1 ACGCSLEQIKFA
13 VLRHAGSSAAAAA
26 RGAGYAYTNNT
37 ALRQAA
43 YRAARSTGVTN
54 LLSLATAADGLGE
67 GAITDAEI
75 DSKIAKL
82 IHSSDAR
89 VSIAAIEAR
98 EKLKARRI
106 ADGTEPASDPDEVL
120 LEILEVGGATIAA
133 ATLFLVDNTSNL
145 KATPLLAPIC
155 KQECPGVWRRAL
167 EDSPSHTPWL
177 EELGNGSVLS
187 EAELIAKLK
196 QAIGAA

>member
-1 ACGCSLEQIKFA
+1 LPDTWGELGREWWENNGKACGCSLEQIKFA

-67 GAITDAEI
+67 GAITDAEG

-82 IHSSDAR
+82 VRSSDAR

-98 EKLKARRI
+98 EKLKARR
-106 ADGTEPASDPDEVL
+106 ATDGGEVLPPPDEVL
-120 LEILEVGGATIAA
+120 LEIAEVSGPVTAA
-133 ATLFLVDNTSNL
+133 AILFQVDD
-145 KATPLLAPIC
+145 TPGVKSAPFLAPIC
-155 KQECPGVWRRAL
+155 KQECPG
-167 EDSPSHTPWL
+167 
-177 EELGNGSVLS
+177 
-187 EAELIAKLK
+187 
-196 QAIGAA
+196 